1 MREKWILKMVMALMV
16 IAVVFI
22 VASCTSVETPNP
34 TSTPT
39 EVTDYQKGLIQS
51 FGYSTLVG
59 GIMAVYVI
67 RWPDGVIEVYDE
79 TNYSEMDNVLQYW
92 NNVLSG
98 TDTRFKLSSNPNSP
112 IRIVFN
118 NELGTECSTFTSW
131 WDNYTIYRSVIEINP
146 VESCNTYL
154 TYLHVFGHA
163 IGFAKDTKPEI
174 TGENIMNAIPT
185 TDKAEGVVKDMLQ
198 GLYRLEPSYY
208 LGTYCYNCVPVSTL
222 NY

>member
-1 MREKWILKMVMALMV
+1 MRKKQFFSFLLTLVILVVMVSC
-16 IAVVFI
+16 I
-22 VASCTSVETPNP
+22 SCTKADIDSIDITDDI
-34 TSTPT
+34 
-39 EVTDYQKGLIQS
+39 TDYQKGLIQS
-51 FGYSTLVG
+51 FGYSTLG
-59 GIMAVYVI
+59 DIMAVYVI

-98 TDTRFKLSSNPNSP
+98 TDTRFKLSSNSNSP

-118 NELGTECSTFTSW
+118 KELGTECSAFTSW

-154 TYLHVFGHA
+154 TYLHIFGHA

-185 TDKAEGVVKDMLQ
+185 TDKVEGVVKDMFQ
-198 GLYRLEPSYY
+198 GLYRLEPGYY
-208 LGTYCYNCVPVSTL
+208 LGTYCYNCVPVSML